1 MRINNDGINKMLN
14 IYNKNQGNVDK
25 AEKLGKSKKTDQL
38 NISSNARDFQVA
50 MEQIKNQPEIREEK
64 VAEIKRQKESGTY
77 EIDAK
82 KIADK
87 MMQDANIFRKL

>member
-14 IYNKNQGNVDK
+14 IYNRNQGNVDNTNK
-25 AEKLGKSKKTDQL
+25 TGKSKKLDQL
-38 NISSNARDFQVA
+38 DISSNARDFQIA
-50 MEQIKNQPEIREEK
+50 MEEVKKQPDVREEK
-64 VAEIKRQKESGTY
+64 VARIKRQIESGTY